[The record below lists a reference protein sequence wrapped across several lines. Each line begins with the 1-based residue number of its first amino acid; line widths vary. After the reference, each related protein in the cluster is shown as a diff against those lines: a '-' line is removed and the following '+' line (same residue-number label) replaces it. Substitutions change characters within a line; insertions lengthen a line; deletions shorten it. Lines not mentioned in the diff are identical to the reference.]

1 VPEFLKGMNQ
11 FTESS
16 LSDNYKSLLGQIAM
30 EVIKNKSDKVGKGS
44 TATIEYADYK
54 TDKSLETDDPYAD
67 VRYDQTDSIDL
78 SDKRFNLKTSFG
90 QADATINEKGEL
102 IITDRFNFN
111 DAKDAQSVT
120 ELLHMVSEIGGAA
133 LRNEKYNLVR
143 KVGKWY
149 GSGEG
154 KGQFVNINLGDYR
167 QYLNEGALDEV
178 KLPEPR
184 PKGLMEKS

>member
-1 VPEFLKGMNQ
+1 MGGKEDFTEKDLSPSYKKELKGIA
-11 FTESS
+11 TEA
-16 LSDNYKSLLGQIAM
+16 LSKG
-30 EVIKNKSDKVGKGS
+30 KDKI
-44 TATIEYADYK
+44 TYADYEGD
-54 TDKSLETDDPYAD
+54 TMDKSLIKNLFSKNY
-67 VRYDQTDSIDL
+67 
-78 SDKRFNLKTSFG
+78 NLKTLIGSG
-90 QADATINEKGEL
+90 KITINDNGE
-102 IITDRFNFN
+102 IIVTDKFNFN

-178 KLPEPR
+178 KLPEPK